1 MLTSAKGALRYLSK
15 SDHFHVIAVDVEG
28 KYTFLSEGYLR
39 KYGHLPTSH
48 IGGIS
53 LDSVIEEDR
62 PKCVETTVKCTQN
75 PGMPVHVVLRK
86 SDGNGGFFWTEWDFI
101 LETEYA
107 EGPFILGLGYDVSNY
122 ELLEQ
127 QNTKLSSEVKE
138 SHEKLKEK
146 MALLQTA
153 ETIAKIGSWKFD
165 VFTNRLSWSDETSE
179 IHGLPKDDNYRDF
192 NMPNLVDFYHE
203 SYRPAIIH
211 AFQNCIKNGTD
222 FNIISKFTNK
232 QGDEKWVRA
241 CGIPYYSG
249 DRVTAIYG
257 TIQDITLQQENS
269 ILLEKQNSHLR
280 DIAFLQSHI
289 LRHPV
294 VNILSLIELLNMG
307 DLTQEQVDYFELI
320 RKETARL
327 DEIIKT
333 IVNKSAEIRF

>member
-1 MLTSAKGALRYLSK
+1 MLTSAKEALRYLSNSK
-15 SDHFHVIAVDVEG
+15 HFHVIAVDADG
-28 KYTFLSEGYLR
+28 RYIFLSDSYLK
-39 KYGHLPTSH
+39 KYHHLPTSCL
-48 IGGIS
+48 GGIS
-53 LDSVIEEDR
+53 LESIIEEDR
-62 PKCVETTVKCTQN
+62 QKCVETTIKCSEN
-75 PGMPVHVVLRK
+75 PGKPVHVVLRK

-107 EGPFILGLGYDVSNY
+107 EGEIIIGLGYDVSNY

-127 QNTKLSSEVKE
+127 QNTKLSSEVQE

-165 VFTNRLSWSDETSE
+165 VTSNVLSWSDETSA
-179 IHGLPKDDNYRDF
+179 IHGLSKEDNFRDF
-192 NMPNLVDFYHE
+192 NVANPVDFYHE
-203 SYRPAIIH
+203 SYRPAIIC

-232 QGDEKWVRA
+232 QGVEKWVRA
-241 CGIPYYSG
+241 CGIPSYTDG
-249 DRVTAIYG
+249 KVKAIYG

-294 VNILSLIELLNMG
+294 VNILSIIELLNLS
-307 DLTQEQVDYFELI
+307 DLTQEQADYFELI